1 MKGSSMKVA
10 KYWKAVVA
18 GTVAGAGSLSTAL
31 ADDRIT
37 AAEGW
42 LVLTAVLAALGFT
55 WAVPN
60 RQASA
65 SPNGQ

>member
-1 MKGSSMKVA
+1 MRIS

-18 GTVAGAGSLSTAL
+18 ALAAGAASLSTAIL
-31 ADDRIT
+31 DDTVT

-42 LVLTAVLAALGFT
+42 AALIAVLGALGFT

-60 RQASA
+60 KTVTEDE
-65 SPNGQ
+65 G

>member
-1 MKGSSMKVA
+1 MKIS

-18 GTVAGAGSLSTAL
+18 AL
-31 ADDRIT
+31 AAGTGTLSAAVTDDVVT

-42 LVLTAVLAALGFT
+42 AAGLAVLAALGFT

-60 RQASA
+60 RQDSE
-65 SPNGQ
+65 GI

>member
-1 MKGSSMKVA
+1 VQIS

-31 ADDRIT
+31 ADDTIT

-42 LVLTAVLAALGFT
+42 AAGLAILAACGFT

-60 RQASA
+60 RAPKVEQ
-65 SPNGQ
+65 

>member
-1 MKGSSMKVA
+1 MKIS

-18 GTVAGAGSLSTAL
+18 GVIAGAGSLSTAV
-31 ADDRIT
+31 ADDTIT

-42 LVLTAVLAALGFT
+42 AAGVAVLVALGFT

-60 RQASA
+60 KGAANGEDTQA
-65 SPNGQ
+65 